1 MPNNTL
7 GLMGTDGIVP
17 VYNPE
22 GRWCYWSISEI
33 WTGEQGANRYV
44 PKVNDYVIDPA
55 TFTTWIVDHLD
66 PITLIPTLR
75 IIRPANMSF
84 SFSETDVLFGVG
96 PGTQSDTYRV
106 YIDQSV
112 TPHVLAVDIR
122 LRIAGSMASYV
133 KIFKGSD
140 LSETGQVISKV
151 YDSSGNYISQ
161 AVPLELV
168 AIDNHLNYAIKSVKV
183 CHTTEEL
190 MDGEIVTAV
199 VYSDT
204 GHVVSKRQLLV
215 ENTSFIRSLNVS
227 QKYVSHISLECPF
240 LSQSLDNTI
249 EFPLNVPLNALNMM
263 GVVHYSDGS
272 TLKLPVNGSKFT
284 MHGVDQYVS
293 SIVGQR
299 VDLVLSY
306 ALSDNEVAYA
316 NTNVNGRY
324 VTEAYFLLTTNPNN
338 SYSVKLFGYPYFI
351 DENNGYQMRWWLF
364 NLDRN
369 ISFEVTPFVR
379 FSENTGPYDP
389 KGYGYLQRKSVSLNL
404 RDVSA
409 AFKPFVHT
417 QLVDIVLNGPPTSD
431 NNPWSVSHESI
442 STRTP
447 FGIGLFAK
455 RVGNNQINISSN
467 FTDFLEWK
475 DHFYKQTYPLVN
487 NRTELV
493 PPNPTHFVI
502 NYEGID
508 TEYQI
513 DDWSTNLNVSS
524 AVSIY
529 KTVSIKFIKRT
540 STGDIQL
547 AIAATVIKP

>member
-22 GRWCYWSISEI
+22 GRWCYWSISEL
-33 WTGEQGANRYV
+33 WTGETGANRFV
-44 PKVNDYVIDPA
+44 PKVFDYVIDPE

-112 TPHVLAVDIR
+112 TPHVLAVDNR

-140 LSETGQVISKV
+140 LSETGNVVSKV
-151 YDSSGNYISQ
+151 YDSNGNYISQ

-168 AIDNHLNYAIKSVKV
+168 AIDNHVNYSIKTVKV

-190 MDGEIVTAV
+190 TDGEIVTAV

-240 LSQSLDNTI
+240 LSQSLENTI

-272 TLKLPVNGSKFT
+272 TLRLPVNGSKFT

-316 NTNVNGRY
+316 NTNVSGRY

-409 AFKPFVHT
+409 AFKPFIHT

-442 STRTP
+442 STRSP
-447 FGIGLFAK
+447 FGTGLYAK
-455 RVGNNQINISSN
+455 RIGNNLVNISSG
-467 FTDFLEWK
+467 FTDFLQWK

-493 PPNPTHFVI
+493 PPNPSHFVI

-508 TEYQI
+508 TEYEI
-513 DDWSTNLNVSS
+513 DDWNLDLNVSS
-524 AVSIY
+524 AVLIY

-547 AIAATVIKP
+547 SIAATVIKP

>member
-55 TFTTWIVDHLD
+55 TYTTWIVDHLD

-112 TPHVLAVDIR
+112 TPHVLAVDNR

-140 LSETGQVISKV
+140 LSETGNVVSKV
-151 YDSSGNYISQ
+151 YDSNGNYISQ

-168 AIDNHLNYAIKSVKV
+168 AIDNHVNYSIKTVKV

-190 MDGEIVTAV
+190 TDGEIVTAV

-240 LSQSLDNTI
+240 LSQSLENTI

-272 TLKLPVNGSKFT
+272 TLRLPVNGSKFT

-316 NTNVNGRY
+316 NTNVSGRY

-409 AFKPFVHT
+409 AFKPFIHT

-442 STRTP
+442 STRSP
-447 FGIGLFAK
+447 FGTGLYAK
-455 RVGNNQINISSN
+455 RIGNNLVNISSG
-467 FTDFLEWK
+467 FTDFLQWK

-493 PPNPTHFVI
+493 PPNPSHFVI

-508 TEYQI
+508 TEYEI
-513 DDWSTNLNVSS
+513 DDWNLDLNVSS
-524 AVSIY
+524 AVLIY

-547 AIAATVIKP
+547 SIAATVIKP

>member
-33 WTGEQGANRYV
+33 WTGQQGANRYV

-112 TPHVLAVDIR
+112 TPHVLAVDNR

-168 AIDNHLNYAIKSVKV
+168 AIDNHVNYAIKTVKV

-240 LSQSLDNTI
+240 LSQSVDNTI

-409 AFKPFVHT
+409 AFKPFIHT

-431 NNPWSVSHESI
+431 NNPWSISHESI
-442 STRTP
+442 STRSP

-475 DHFYKQTYPLVN
+475 DHFYKRTYPLVN

-508 TEYQI
+508 TEYQM
-513 DDWSTNLNVSS
+513 DDWSANLNVSS

>member
-55 TFTTWIVDHLD
+55 TYTTWIVDHLD

-112 TPHVLAVDIR
+112 TPHVLAVDNR

-140 LSETGQVISKV
+140 LSETGNVVSKV
-151 YDSSGNYISQ
+151 YDSNGNYISQ

-168 AIDNHLNYAIKSVKV
+168 AIDNHVNYSIKTVKV

-190 MDGEIVTAV
+190 TDGEIVTAV

-240 LSQSLDNTI
+240 LSQSLENTI

-272 TLKLPVNGSKFT
+272 TLRLPVNGSKFT

-316 NTNVNGRY
+316 NTNVSGRY

-409 AFKPFVHT
+409 AFKPFIHT

-431 NNPWSVSHESI
+431 NNPWSVFHESI
-442 STRTP
+442 STRSP
-447 FGIGLFAK
+447 FGTGLYAK
-455 RVGNNQINISSN
+455 RIGNNLVNISSG
-467 FTDFLEWK
+467 FTDFLQWK

-493 PPNPTHFVI
+493 PPNPSHFVI

-508 TEYQI
+508 TEYEI
-513 DDWSTNLNVSS
+513 DDWNLDLNVSS
-524 AVSIY
+524 AVLIY

-547 AIAATVIKP
+547 SIAATVIKP

>member
-1 MPNNTL
+1 MPINTL

-112 TPHVLAVDIR
+112 TPHVLAVDNR
-122 LRIAGSMASYV
+122 LRVAGSMASYV

-140 LSETGQVISKV
+140 LNETGNVISKV

-168 AIDNHLNYAIKSVKV
+168 AIDNHVNYAIKTVKV

-240 LSQSLDNTI
+240 LSQSVDNTI
-249 EFPLNVPLNALNMM
+249 EFPLNVPLNALNMI

-379 FSENTGPYDP
+379 FSENTGSYDP

-409 AFKPFVHT
+409 AFKPFIHT

-442 STRTP
+442 STRSP
-447 FGIGLFAK
+447 FGVGLFAK
-455 RVGNNQINISSN
+455 RIGNNQINISSN

-513 DDWSTNLNVSS
+513 DDWSANLNVSS
-524 AVSIY
+524 AVLIY

>member
-1 MPNNTL
+1 
-7 GLMGTDGIVP
+7 
-17 VYNPE
+17 
-22 GRWCYWSISEI
+22 
-33 WTGEQGANRYV
+33 
-44 PKVNDYVIDPA
+44 
-55 TFTTWIVDHLD
+55 
-66 PITLIPTLR
+66 
-75 IIRPANMSF
+75 
-84 SFSETDVLFGVG
+84 
-96 PGTQSDTYRV
+96 
-106 YIDQSV
+106 
-112 TPHVLAVDIR
+112 
-122 LRIAGSMASYV
+122 
-133 KIFKGSD
+133 
-140 LSETGQVISKV
+140 
-151 YDSSGNYISQ
+151 
-161 AVPLELV
+161 
-168 AIDNHLNYAIKSVKV
+168 
-183 CHTTEEL
+183 

-240 LSQSLDNTI
+240 LSQSVDNTI

-338 SYSVKLFGYPYFI
+338 SYSIKLFGYPYFI

-409 AFKPFVHT
+409 AFKPFIHT
-417 QLVDIVLNGPPTSD
+417 QLVDIVDSN
-431 NNPWSVSHESI
+431 W
-442 STRTP
+442 
-447 FGIGLFAK
+447 FGGVKYAL
-455 RVGNNQINISSN
+455 
-467 FTDFLEWK
+467 
-475 DHFYKQTYPLVN
+475 
-487 NRTELV
+487 
-493 PPNPTHFVI
+493 
-502 NYEGID
+502 
-508 TEYQI
+508 
-513 DDWSTNLNVSS
+513 
-524 AVSIY
+524 
-529 KTVSIKFIKRT
+529 
-540 STGDIQL
+540 
-547 AIAATVIKP
+547 

>member
-22 GRWCYWSISEI
+22 GRWCYWSIKEL
-33 WTGEQGANRYV
+33 WTGETGANRFV
-44 PKVNDYVIDPA
+44 PKVFDYVIDPE

-66 PITLIPTLR
+66 PVTLIPTLR
-75 IIRPANMSF
+75 EIRPANMSF
-84 SFSETDVLFGVG
+84 SLSESDVLFGVG

-122 LRIAGSMASYV
+122 LKIAGSMASYA

-140 LSETGQVISKV
+140 LSSSGQVISKV
-151 YDSSGNYISQ
+151 YDSNGNYISQ
-161 AVPLELV
+161 SIPLELV
-168 AIDNHLNYAIKSVKV
+168 AEDNHVNYSIKSIKV

-190 MDGEIVTAV
+190 LDGEIVTAV
-199 VYSDT
+199 IYSDT

-215 ENTSFIRSLNVS
+215 ENTSFIRSTNAS

-351 DENNGYQMRWWLF
+351 DENNGYQMRWWMF

-369 ISFEVTPFVR
+369 VSFEVTPFVR

-389 KGYGYLQRKSVSLNL
+389 KGYGYLQRKSVNLNL

-409 AFKPFVHT
+409 AFKPFIHT
-417 QLVDIVLNGPPTSD
+417 QLVDIVLNGPPTVD
-431 NNPWSVSHESI
+431 NNAWNVSHESI
-442 STRTP
+442 STRAAY
-447 FGIGLFAK
+447 GIGLFAK
-455 RVGNNQINISSN
+455 KIGNNQLNLSSGI
-467 FTDFLEWK
+467 TDFLEWK
-475 DHFYKQTYPLVN
+475 ERFYKQTYPLVN

-493 PPNPTHFVI
+493 PPNPTHFII

-508 TEYQI
+508 TEYEM
-513 DDWSTNLNVSS
+513 DDWNKDLNAAS
-524 AVSIY
+524 AVLIY
-529 KTVSIKFIKRT
+529 KTVSVKFIKRT

-547 AIAATVIKP
+547 AIAAVVIKP